1 MRKVQTLM
9 NKAVYLALSILC
21 LSNTV
26 IYEMENFIIWI

>member
-21 LSNTV
+21 LSYTV